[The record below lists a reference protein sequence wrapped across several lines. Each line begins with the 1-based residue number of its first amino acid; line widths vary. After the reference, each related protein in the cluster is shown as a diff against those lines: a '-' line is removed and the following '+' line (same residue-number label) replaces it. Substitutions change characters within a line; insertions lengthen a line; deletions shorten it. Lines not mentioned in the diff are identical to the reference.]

1 MKMKKTIC
9 LIIGI
14 FCWFGLSAD
23 NLKQMQDSALN
34 YYLKSDFTNALRIY
48 EYIDSLNYSSADL
61 YYNLGNCYYNTGDI
75 ANSVVYFERALIL
88 NPTDEDILNNLSVV
102 NSVVQSKTEI
112 LPEVFYK
119 RWYKSLVSAFGTD
132 QWAIF
137 AIISFILCLAA
148 IGLYLFS
155 RTTVL
160 RKIGFISGL
169 ILICFSI
176 LFTIFASNQ
185 ANNITSGKY
194 AIIFETSLIKS
205 SPSEESNNL
214 FELSVGLKVEIKDTL
229 NNWTNIRLS
238 DGKEGWVESGNIKKI

>member
-1 MKMKKTIC
+1 MKKTIC

-48 EYIDSLNYSSADL
+48 ENIYSQNYSSADL
-61 YYNLGNCYYNTGDI
+61 FYNLGNCYYNTGDI
-75 ANSVVYFERALIL
+75 ANAVLYYEKALIL
-88 NPTDEDILNNLSVV
+88 NPADKDIINNLSIV
-102 NSVVQSKTEI
+102 NSAVQSKTEA

-119 RWYKSLVSAFGTD
+119 RWYKSLISTFSTD

-155 RTTVL
+155 KITSV
-160 RKIGFISGL
+160 RKTGFISGL
-169 ILICFSI
+169 ILLCTSF

-185 ANNITSGKY
+185 ANNISSGKY
-194 AIIFETSLIKS
+194 AVIFETSLIKS

-214 FELSVGLKVEIKDTL
+214 FEVSAGLKVEIKDTL